1 MITLRDYQ
9 ERISSKA
16 ASLLHGNG
24 WAYLSMEVRTGKTLT
39 ALATAGKY
47 GAKSVLFITKIKA
60 MPSIQADY
68 DLLSP
73 KYQLEVINYES
84 VHKCTGNYDLIVCDE
99 AHSLGAYPKPS
110 QRTKAVKKAAKGKPV
125 LYLSG
130 TPTPESY
137 SQLYHQLWVCSFS
150 PFAKWKNFYSWA
162 KSFVFKQTKFVNGYT
177 IVDYSRAN
185 KQLIDQYTKPQ
196 FISYSQ
202 EEAGFSSNIVEHDI
216 IVPMKEST
224 SAYFQQLRKDKIII
238 IGGKEILGDTPAKML
253 GKLHQLSS
261 GTLITEDGTHL
272 QLDGSKAE
280 FIRTHFNGQKIA
292 IFYTYQAEFEM
303 LKSYFP
309 KYTEIP
315 EEFQQSTESVFISQ
329 VRKAREAVR
338 LDSADSLIF
347 FSFEYSYLS
356 YEQGRNRL
364 ISKERSTPADVYF
377 LCSDFGIDQSIL
389 DAVHGKRDFTLSYY
403 GKCASMLNQKQHA
416 R

>member
-9 ERISSKA
+9 ENISDKA
-16 ASLLHGNG
+16 AEKLHNNG
-24 WAYLSMEVRTGKTLT
+24 LAYLSMEVRTGKTLT
-39 ALATAGKY
+39 ALATAAKY

-60 MPSIQADY
+60 IPSIRADY

-73 KYQLEVINYES
+73 EYKLEIINYES
-84 VHKCTGNYDLIVCDE
+84 VHKCTGEYDLIVCDE
-99 AHSLGAYPKPS
+99 SHSLGAYPKPS
-110 QRTKAVKKAAKGKPV
+110 QRTKAVKTAANGKPV

-185 KQLIDQYTKPQ
+185 KHLIDEYTKQ
-196 FISYSQ
+196 LFISYSQ
-202 EEAGFSSNIVEHDI
+202 EQAGFSSNIVEHNI
-216 IVPMKEST
+216 VVPMKEST
-224 SAYFQQLRKDKIII
+224 SEYFKQLSKDKIITI
-238 IGGKEILGDTPAKML
+238 DGKEILGDTPAKML

-261 GTLITEDGTHL
+261 GTLIAEDGTHL
-272 QLDGSKAE
+272 QLDASKAE
-280 FIRTHFNGQKIA
+280 YVNAHFRGQKIA
-292 IFYTYQAEFEM
+292 IFYTYQTEFEM

-309 KYTEIP
+309 NYTETP
-315 EEFQQSTESVFISQ
+315 EEFQSSSDKVFISQ
-329 VRKAREAVR
+329 VRKAREGVR

-364 ISKERSTPADVYF
+364 ISKERKTPADVYF
-377 LCSDFGIDQSIL
+377 LCSDFGIDRDIL
-389 DAVHGKRDFTLSYY
+389 DAVHGKQDFTLSYY
-403 GKCASMLNQKQHA
+403 GKCVSHRNTK
-416 R
+416 